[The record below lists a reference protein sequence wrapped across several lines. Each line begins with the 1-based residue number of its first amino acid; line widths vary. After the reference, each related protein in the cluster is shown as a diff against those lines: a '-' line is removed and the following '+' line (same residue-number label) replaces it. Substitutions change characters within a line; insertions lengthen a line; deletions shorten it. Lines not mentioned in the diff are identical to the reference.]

1 MDTRLNSYR
10 ISLTLAHSV
19 YSKVEEI
26 KRLQRDAYNFQPVLE
41 LQNYFTQYRLTL
53 IMSSTPFPTSWN
65 PRWWSTDVPPD
76 PAPPPISAPPH
87 PTSPSS
93 SPTANTSALTSA
105 ASLTC
110 KCGSDYLPETDSALA
125 ECNRTTASCQGAGT
139 CALAATLTAE
149 GIVQS
154 HWFCLSGAPDREFVT
169 KSLCHGANVT
179 PRDHLVYLCCSNYS
193 MCNAD
198 LKATFVTNV
207 RPTSTLPDPTQLS
220 NRSDS
225 IPSVFM
231 VTAAI
236 TSSLL
241 TLLILLAFLSLLT
254 ITLTIRARRSVT
266 TVDDVAMDTITSGSG
281 LGKPY
286 LVKRTFSRRINL
298 KDISLG
304 HGRFGKVTLGSYQKE
319 AVAVKRFLSTGMDSW
334 LHETQVFD
342 LCMHHEAIV
351 GFVASDTYC
360 LDGCNEYW
368 LVTCYHP
375 HGMASTACSGL
386 AHLHV
391 PLVGFKGKPPIA
403 HRDIKSANIL
413 VKDDLTCCLAD
424 MGLAFVGGRKG
435 EPPPIMPPSLSRWDL
450 GTRRYLSPEILCAHQ
465 CHPMSAQRQVQHYI
479 MSDVYAMALVIW
491 EMCRRTVTKEGD
503 CDPCAVPYE
512 GMVPS
517 DPSVEDMR
525 KVVCSMKK
533 RPPISE
539 RWNNDQPTCDI
550 MVSVSLDKTLWCW
563 LG

>member
-1 MDTRLNSYR
+1 MHCSSCRHAAAAALV
-10 ISLTLAHSV
+10 TLLA
-19 YSKVEEI
+19 
-26 KRLQRDAYNFQPVLE
+26 
-41 LQNYFTQYRLTL
+41 
-53 IMSSTPFPTSWN
+53 
-65 PRWWSTDVPPD
+65 
-76 PAPPPISAPPH
+76 SA
-87 PTSPSS
+87 
-93 SPTANTSALTSA
+93 ALTS

-149 GIVQS
+149 GIVQF

-169 KSLCHGANVT
+169 ESLCHGANVT

-207 RPTSTLPDPTQLS
+207 RPTSSDQCV
-220 NRSDS
+220 SDS
-225 IPSVFM
+225 IPSVYL

-241 TLLILLAFLSLLT
+241 TLLILLALLSLLT
-254 ITLTIRARRSVT
+254 ITLTIRARRRVT
-266 TVDDVAMDTITSGSG
+266 TVDDVAVDTITSGSG

-286 LVKRTFSRRINL
+286 LVKRTFSRRISL

-375 HGMASTACSGL
+375 HGSLYDFMRSCDGEEGGGGGGRTFLLADLLRMASTACSGL
-386 AHLHV
+386 AHLHA

-435 EPPPIMPPSLSRWDL
+435 EPPPTMPPSLSRWDL

-465 CHPMSAQRQVQHYI
+465 CHPKSVQRQVQHYI

-491 EMCRRTVTKEGD
+491 EMCRRTVTGEDFVIGPPLTPHLLGDCLGSGD

-539 RWNNDQPTCDI
+539 RWNNDQVLARVMYLMEECWREDPHARP
-550 MVSVSLDKTLWCW
+550 SSLYLKYTL
-563 LG
+563 LKLSNTIDNTP

>member
-1 MDTRLNSYR
+1 MHCSSCRHAAAAALV
-10 ISLTLAHSV
+10 TLLA
-19 YSKVEEI
+19 
-26 KRLQRDAYNFQPVLE
+26 
-41 LQNYFTQYRLTL
+41 
-53 IMSSTPFPTSWN
+53 
-65 PRWWSTDVPPD
+65 
-76 PAPPPISAPPH
+76 SA
-87 PTSPSS
+87 
-93 SPTANTSALTSA
+93 ALTS

-149 GIVQS
+149 GIVQF

-169 KSLCHGANVT
+169 ESLCHGANVT

-207 RPTSTLPDPTQLS
+207 RPTSSDQSLPDPTHTHTALPDPTQLS

-225 IPSVFM
+225 IPSVY
-231 VTAAI
+231 I
-236 TSSLL
+236 
-241 TLLILLAFLSLLT
+241 
-254 ITLTIRARRSVT
+254 ARRRVT
-266 TVDDVAMDTITSGSG
+266 TVDDVAVDTITSGSG

-286 LVKRTFSRRINL
+286 LVKRTFSRRISL

-375 HGMASTACSGL
+375 HGSLYDFMRSCDGEEGGGGGGRTFLLADLLRMASTACSGL
-386 AHLHV
+386 AHLHA

-435 EPPPIMPPSLSRWDL
+435 EPPPTMPPSLSRWDL

-465 CHPMSAQRQVQHYI
+465 CHPKSVQRQVQHYI

-491 EMCRRTVTKEGD
+491 EMCRRTVTGEGD

-539 RWNNDQPTCDI
+539 RWNNDQVLARVMYLMEECWREDPHARP
-550 MVSVSLDKTLWCW
+550 SSLYLKYTL
-563 LG
+563 LKLSNTIDNTP

>member
-1 MDTRLNSYR
+1 MQPLV
-10 ISLTLAHSV
+10 TLLVA
-19 YSKVEEI
+19 
-26 KRLQRDAYNFQPVLE
+26 
-41 LQNYFTQYRLTL
+41 
-53 IMSSTPFPTSWN
+53 
-65 PRWWSTDVPPD
+65 
-76 PAPPPISAPPH
+76 SA
-87 PTSPSS
+87 
-93 SPTANTSALTSA
+93 ALTSA

-207 RPTSTLPDPTQLS
+207 RPTSTQLTHAQHTYTHSSPRPYPTVKQIRLY
-220 NRSDS
+220 S
-225 IPSVFM
+225 IC
-231 VTAAI
+231 
-236 TSSLL
+236 LH
-241 TLLILLAFLSLLT
+241 
-254 ITLTIRARRSVT
+254 ARRSVT

-304 HGRFGKVTLGSYQKE
+304 HGRFGKVTLGSYQKV
-319 AVAVKRFLSTGMDSW
+319 AVAVKRFRSTGMDSW

-375 HGMASTACSGL
+375 HGSLYDFMRSCDGEEGGGGGGRGRTFSLADHLRMASTACSGL

-465 CHPMSAQRQVQHYI
+465 CHPTSAQRQVQHYI

-491 EMCRRTVTKEGD
+491 EMCRRTVTKEGGTRWPKLVATMLHVVLLVEEYHIAKGGNPATPVSGSCYSHGQQD
-503 CDPCAVPYE
+503 AV
-512 GMVPS
+512 
-517 DPSVEDMR
+517 
-525 KVVCSMKK
+525 
-533 RPPISE
+533 
-539 RWNNDQPTCDI
+539 
-550 MVSVSLDKTLWCW
+550 
-563 LG
+563 